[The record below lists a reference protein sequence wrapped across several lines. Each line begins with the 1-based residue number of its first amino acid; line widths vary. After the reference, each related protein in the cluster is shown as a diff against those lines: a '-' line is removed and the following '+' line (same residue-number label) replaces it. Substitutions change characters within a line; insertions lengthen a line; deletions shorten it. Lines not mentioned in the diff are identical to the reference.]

1 MASEQMV
8 EAIGRLERAIARVE
22 AEAKRQAQVRAAL
35 GEALTRSRAE
45 TATVR
50 EQLAKAA
57 AAAVAPAPEP
67 LAEVDPFSRDKAI
80 AALKSLDSLIGD
92 LQKARADG

>member
-1 MASEQMV
+1 MASERMV

-22 AEAKRQAQVRAAL
+22 AEAKRQGQVRAAL

-45 TATVR
+45 AASAR

-57 AAAVAPAPEP
+57 EAAPAAAAQQAEP
-67 LAEVDPFSRDKAI
+67 DPFSREKAI
-80 AALKSLDSLIGD
+80 AALKSLDALIGD
-92 LQKARADG
+92 LQKARTDG

>member
-1 MASEQMV
+1 MASERMV
-8 EAIGRLERAIARVE
+8 EAIERLEQAIARVE

-45 TATVR
+45 TASMR
-50 EQLAKAA
+50 EQLATAA
-57 AAAVAPAPEP
+57 AAAPPVPEP
-67 LAEVDPFSRDKAI
+67 KADPFSRDKAI

-92 LQKARADG
+92 LQKARTDG

>member
-1 MASEQMV
+1 MASERMV

-22 AEAKRQAQVRAAL
+22 AEAKRQVQVRAAL

-45 TATVR
+45 AANAK
-50 EQLAKAA
+50 EILAK
-57 AAAVAPAPEP
+57 VQTSTPDG
-67 LAEVDPFSRDKAI
+67 LATAETDPFSRDKAI